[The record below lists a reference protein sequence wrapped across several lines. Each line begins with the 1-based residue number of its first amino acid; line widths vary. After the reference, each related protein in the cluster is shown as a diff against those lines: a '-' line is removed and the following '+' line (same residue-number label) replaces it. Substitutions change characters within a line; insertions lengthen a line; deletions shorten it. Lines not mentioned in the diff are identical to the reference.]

1 MLQSSLFRKRIF
13 FCLIAFL
20 ALAVAGSALEA
31 AGQADPFYRLQIGR
45 YRQEQ
50 EAAQLSQAMK
60 KLGHESFYEK
70 VMIEGKGARY
80 RVYVGRFRSRDEA
93 RQTAQKWMQDR
104 VIEHYMVREPAF
116 VKEPIRKRAEK
127 AAKGAGRKAVEKAAP
142 VAASEKKAEA
152 EAVKKEK
159 EAAPVPPA
167 AEKAAEPAK
176 AEPERTPEPEKHP
189 ASPLMDSGVALIQN
203 GQYDEA
209 IAAFKKIL
217 EQPGV
222 DEGTKERARRLIAD
236 CYYFLGERG
245 NKRGFLNAVD
255 LYKEVLTKYPGPG
268 KENARAQYRMAQSY
282 AKLDFYYEAKREFD
296 NLCAKYP
303 ESSDLAES
311 TFMSGEMAYKVR
323 RFQDSAER
331 LKEYVSRYPEGE
343 HVKRAI
349 FTIADCYSRI
359 QQMDQAEQ
367 WYKEAL
373 KRWPDLESIPRHD
386 VLNLGLHYFRN
397 KKYGDAAEMFFL
409 HANLYPEDENSRD
422 VLYALARSLMEMQ
435 QYAAAIKMFGQ
446 VIERYPES
454 RQAWESVVII
464 ANLGVQHPGIKLPV
478 FMKGVTYYLDP
489 IGTYN
494 FMLRKFPF
502 GDLAEGL
509 LFQRG
514 QALSKAGR
522 HKEAFYNYVYMA
534 RQFPRGRYRS
544 EGLAHLSQNAEY
556 LISQSYAQGDYL
568 FISEVYFK
576 IYEKALVRSQ
586 DFKIRYAIGDSLKRE
601 GFQEEALNTF
611 NDMLRDPT
619 LQERNRILVEV
630 ADCHHRRGD
639 DETAEKI
646 LLEVTASSGKG
657 GGAVTGAKRIL
668 ADIYYHKGLY
678 AQAVSLY
685 ADVVAAGETFEDQA
699 LIHRNYGVALMETK
713 AYAAAKTQFQ
723 NAISVYGKN
732 ARPYAADVPIEAYS
746 GLGDCLF
753 REGDYA
759 EAVHMYKRASSG
771 LPGGMDNL
779 WALYGMARGHARIE
793 NVPQAQQILASIRDK
808 GGEGFWTQVADY
820 TLREESWMSKFGRY
834 LGQP

>member
-1 MLQSSLFRKRIF
+1 MLQSSPFRKRIF

-20 ALAVAGSALEA
+20 ALIVAGSTLEA
-31 AGQADPFYRLQIGR
+31 AGQGDPFYRLQIGR

-80 RVYVGRFRSRDEA
+80 RVYVGRFQSRDEA
-93 RQTAQKWMQDR
+93 RQTAKKWMQDR
-104 VIEHYMVREPAF
+104 VIEHFMIREPAF
-116 VKEPIRKRAEK
+116 AKAPARAAAEK
-127 AAKGAGRKAVEKAAP
+127 AAKREDRKAGKKAAG
-142 VAASEKKAEA
+142 AAAPEKKAEA

-159 EAAPVPPA
+159 EPPPA
-167 AEKAAEPAK
+167 PPPAQAAAEPAK
-176 AEPERTPEPEKHP
+176 AEPERKPETHP
-189 ASPLMDSGVALIQN
+189 AHPLMDSGVALIQAGN
-203 GQYDEA
+203 YDEA
-209 IAAFKKIL
+209 IAAFKKIP

-222 DEGTKERARRLIAD
+222 DEGTRERAQRLIAD

-268 KENARAQYRMAQSY
+268 KENAAAQYRMAKSY
-282 AKLDFYYEAKREFD
+282 ARLDFHYEAKREFD

-303 ESSDLAES
+303 ESSYVAES
-311 TFMSGEMAYKVR
+311 MFMSGEMSYKIR
-323 RFQDSAER
+323 RFQDAAER

-343 HVKRAI
+343 HVKRAV
-349 FTIADCYSRI
+349 FNIADCYSRI
-359 QQMDQAEQ
+359 QQMDQAEH

-409 HANLYPEDENSRD
+409 HTNLYPEDENSRD

-534 RQFPRGRYRS
+534 RQFPRGRYRA
-544 EGLAHLSQNAEY
+544 EGLANLAQNAEY
-556 LISQSYAQGDYL
+556 LISQSFSQGDYL
-568 FISEVYFK
+568 FVSEVYFK
-576 IYEKALVRSQ
+576 IYEKGLVRSQ
-586 DFKIRYAIGDSLKRE
+586 DFKIRYAIGESLKRM
-601 GFQEEALNTF
+601 GFNDEALKTF
-611 NDMLRDPT
+611 GDLLKDPT
-619 LQERNRILVEV
+619 FQERNRILVEV
-630 ADCHHRRGD
+630 ADCNHRRGD

-646 LLEVTASSGKG
+646 LLEVTGSSNKG
-657 GGAVTGAKRIL
+657 GAAVTGARRIL
-668 ADIYYHKGLY
+668 GDIYYQKGLFDK
-678 AQAVSLY
+678 AVPLY

-699 LIHRNYGVALMETK
+699 LIYRNYGVALMETK

-723 NAISVYGKN
+723 NAIAVYEKN
-732 ARPYAADVPIEAYS
+732 PRPYAADVPIDAYS

-753 REGDYA
+753 REGNYA
-759 EAVHMYKRASSG
+759 DAVHMYKRASAG
-771 LPGGMDNL
+771 LPEGKENL
-779 WALYGMARGHARIE
+779 WALYGMARGHARIA
-793 NVPQAQQILASIRDK
+793 NVPQAQQVLGSIRDK
-808 GGEGFWTQVADY
+808 GGEGFWTQLADY
-820 TLREESWMSKFGRY
+820 TLWEETWISKFGRY